1 MPVATWNTATF
12 PQDLAEK
19 SFSGMITKLF
29 PNGQAPLFGISSMLS
44 EEIAYQPEHGY
55 FSKKM
60 IFPSLVLNGAIASGA
75 VTTLTVDS
83 TENIMPGMVVQADT
97 TRENMLILTVPSA
110 TTVTVQRGLG
120 TVAAAAIATAV
131 RLYMIGNAFEEA
143 SVRPASLVIVAD
155 RYINLTQIFRNTWL
169 LSGTAAA
176 TSVIAGGA
184 PDAET
189 KADCSMFHAG
199 DIEKSIL
206 FGQTFSGTRNNFPFR
221 TMNGLIN
228 YVSQQAAGNISTLG
242 ATTTYTQLEN
252 ALDPAF
258 NQVTDPK
265 GAAERL
271 LFVGGIA
278 RRVIHQICRQ
288 NSTYMINDQ
297 VTEWGLQFDTIKIP
311 RGRFN
316 LVEHPLFNAFGASS
330 SWSKMALAVDLP
342 TFSLAYMRG
351 RKTIARDFNGNG
363 QQVPVDQGIDA
374 VGGTVTSELTCLVKN
389 APANLQLLN
398 FTAPA
403 VG

>member
-12 PQDLAEK
+12 PQDLAQK
-19 SFSGMITKLF
+19 SFSGMITRLF
-29 PNGQAPLFGISSMLS
+29 PNGQAPLFGISSMLA
-44 EEIAYQPEHGY
+44 EETAYQPEHGY
-55 FSKKM
+55 FSKTM
-60 IFPSLVLNGAIASGA
+60 IFPSMVLNAA
-75 VTTLTVDS
+75 VADGVATTFTVVS
-83 TENIMPGMVVQADT
+83 TTNIMPGMVVQSDT
-97 TRENMLILTVPSA
+97 TRENILILTVPNA
-110 TTVTVQRGLG
+110 TSVTVQRAVG
-120 TVAAAAIATAV
+120 TVAGAAIANSV

-143 SVRPASLVIVAD
+143 STRPASLVIVPD
-155 RYINLTQIFRNTWL
+155 RYINYTQIFRNTWL

-176 TSVIAGGA
+176 TGVIAGGT

-189 KADCSMFHAG
+189 KMDCSMFHSV

-206 FGQTFSGTRNNFPFR
+206 FGQTFAGTRNNFPFR

-228 YVSQQAAGNISTLG
+228 YVTQQASGNIATLG
-242 ATTTYTQLEN
+242 ATTSYTQLEN

-278 RRVIHQICRQ
+278 RRVIHQICRL

-316 LVEHPLFNAFGASS
+316 LVEHPLFNAFGATA

-351 RKTIARDFNGNG
+351 RKTMARDFNVDGRIA
-363 QQVPVDQGIDA
+363 VDQGLDA
-374 VGGTVTSELTCLVKN
+374 VGGTLTSELTCLVKN
-389 APANLQLLN
+389 APANVQLLN